1 MSSCLS
7 GFQKKLCN
15 VLQEG
20 LPICARPF
28 AEIAKVLES
37 EEAEVLKQTAE
48 LTNLGI
54 IRRIS
59 ALVNHRALGMK
70 STLVAAH
77 VPQEVFDEVADAVNS
92 LQGVSHNYQRNHRYN
107 LWFVLQVPTPTEI
120 ETALSQ
126 LSRRFDIEF
135 HSLPV
140 KRVFKL
146 AVRFDAESEGQEVL
160 QGPQK
165 APMQEPVELSKEHKQ
180 VLTQLQK
187 DLQLS
192 ESPFDFLCG
201 LGLSRERVLAV
212 ISELMEKGVIRR
224 IGAVVDYRKLGF
236 VANVLFAAAIPQ
248 NEVIE
253 AGRRL
258 ARFAVVSHCYE
269 RRTFEGWPY
278 NLFAMMHGRKMA
290 QIQRVIDKFTAAQ
303 NVDSF
308 QLLPTVSELKKQ
320 PVTYAFE

>member
-7 GFQKKLCN
+7 GFQKRLCN

-28 AEIAKVLES
+28 AEIAKALDS
-37 EEAEVLKQTAE
+37 DEAEVLKQTAE
-48 LTNLGI
+48 LKNIGV

-77 VPQEVFDEVADAVNS
+77 VTEEVFREVAEAVNS
-92 LQGVSHNYQRNHRYN
+92 LQGVSHNYQRNHHYN
-107 LWFVLQVPTPTEI
+107 LWFTLQRPTHAEI
-120 ETALSQ
+120 NVTLTQ
-126 LSRRFDIEF
+126 LSSRSGVEF

-146 AVRFDAESEGQEVL
+146 AVRFDAESDGQEL
-160 QGPQK
+160 LRGPQK
-165 APMQEPVELSKEHKQ
+165 APKQEPVELSKEQ
-180 VLTQLQK
+180 EQILTRLQR
-187 DLQLS
+187 DLPLS
-192 ESPFDFLCG
+192 ENAFDFLCG
-201 LGLSRERVLAV
+201 PGLRRERVLAI
-212 ISELMEKGVIRR
+212 ISELKEKGVIRR

-236 VANVLFAAAIPQ
+236 VANVLFAAAV
-248 NEVIE
+248 ERDAVVE

-258 ARFAVVSHCYE
+258 ARFGVVSHCYQ
-269 RRTFEGWPY
+269 RQTFEGWPY
-278 NLFAMMHGRKMA
+278 NLFAMMHGRNMA

-303 NVDSF
+303 DVDSF
-308 QLLPTVSELKKQ
+308 QLLPTISELKKQ
-320 PVTYAFE
+320 PVTYTFE